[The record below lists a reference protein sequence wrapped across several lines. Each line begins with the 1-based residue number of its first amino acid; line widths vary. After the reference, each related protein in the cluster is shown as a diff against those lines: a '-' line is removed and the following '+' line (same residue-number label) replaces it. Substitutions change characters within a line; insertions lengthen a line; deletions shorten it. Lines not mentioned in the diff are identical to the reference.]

1 MHAVV
6 RRACATVIVVLAL
19 PAAAGAQ
26 PGVGVK
32 AKTGKGLYAAYC
44 LSCHGVGG
52 SGVTST
58 SHPPGVLDVHG
69 LGPPL
74 RSVGALAA
82 DFYLTTGYMPLAD
95 PYEQPRH
102 TKSPFDNREIAALV
116 AYVAS
121 LGKGPGIPHPQP
133 QRGDVSRGLSLFTE
147 HCAGC
152 HQVVAEGGYV
162 TNAVAPPLHQATP
175 VQIAEAVRIGP
186 YLMPT
191 FPASQISDAQLNSI
205 IAYVQ
210 WAKNPDDR
218 GGWSIGR
225 IGPVPEGLVAW
236 LIAAT
241 ALVGCCLVIGRR
253 FQR

>member
-1 MHAVV
+1 VSKAFAAVV
-6 RRACATVIVVLAL
+6 IALAL

-26 PGVGVK
+26 PGAGVE

-44 LSCHGVGG
+44 LSCHGVDG
-52 SGVTST
+52 SGVTSD
-58 SHPPGVLDVHG
+58 SQPRGVLDLRG

-74 RSVGALAA
+74 RGVGALAA
-82 DFYLTTGYMPLAD
+82 DFYLTTGYMPLDD
-95 PYEQPRH
+95 PHDQPRH
-102 TKSPFDNREIAALV
+102 TKSPFDKRQIAALV
-116 AYVAS
+116 DYVAS
-121 LGKGPGIPHPQP
+121 LGKGPGVPHPHP
-133 QRGDVSRGLSLFTE
+133 ERGTISRGQSLFTE

-162 TNAVAPPLHQATP
+162 TDAVAPPLHKATP
-175 VQIAEAVRIGP
+175 VQIAEAVRLGP
-186 YLMPT
+186 YLMLR
-191 FPASQISDAQLNSI
+191 FPAGQISDSQLDSI

-210 WAKNPDDR
+210 WAKHPSDP

-236 LIAAT
+236 LIGAA

-253 FQR
+253 LQG

>member
-1 MHAVV
+1 M
-6 RRACATVIVVLAL
+6 RRALAVLVVALAL

-32 AKTGKGLYAAYC
+32 AKTGKGLYAGYC
-44 LSCHGVGG
+44 LSCHGVDG

-58 SHPPGVLDVHG
+58 SHPKGVLDLRG

-74 RSVGALAA
+74 RGVGAQAA

-95 PYEQPRH
+95 PHDQPRH
-102 TKSPFDNREIAALV
+102 TKSPFDKQEIAALV

-121 LGKGPGIPHPQP
+121 LGKGPKVPRPQP
-133 QRGDVSRGLSLFTE
+133 RLGDLSQGQSLFTE

-152 HQVVAEGGYV
+152 HQIVAEGGYV

-186 YLMPT
+186 YLMPK
-191 FPASQISDAQLNSI
+191 FPVSQISDAQLNSI

-210 WAKNPDDR
+210 WAKHPDDP

-236 LIAAT
+236 LIGAA
-241 ALVGCCLVIGRR
+241 ALVGCCLLIGRR

>member
-1 MHAVV
+1 MRRALAAAVV
-6 RRACATVIVVLAL
+6 GLLAL
-19 PAAAGAQ
+19 PAAASAQ

-32 AKTGKGLYAAYC
+32 PKSGKGLYAAYC
-44 LSCHGVGG
+44 LSCHGVDG

-74 RSVGALAA
+74 RGVGALAA

-95 PYEQPRH
+95 PHDQPRH
-102 TKSPFDNREIAALV
+102 TKSPFDDREIAALV
-116 AYVAS
+116 DYVAS
-121 LGKGPGIPHPQP
+121 LGKGPGVPHPHPEQ
-133 QRGDVSRGLSLFTE
+133 GDISRGLSLFTE

-186 YLMPT
+186 YLMPR
-191 FPASQISDAQLNSI
+191 FPASQISNGQLDSI

-210 WAKNPDDR
+210 WTNHPDDR
-218 GGWSIGR
+218 GGWSIGH
-225 IGPVPEGLVAW
+225 IGPVPEGLVTW
-236 LIAAT
+236 LIAAV
-241 ALVGCCLVIGRR
+241 ALLGCCLVIGRR

>member
-1 MHAVV
+1 M
-6 RRACATVIVVLAL
+6 RRLAL
-19 PAAAGAQ
+19 LALVLVFPAAAGAQ
-26 PGVGVK
+26 PGSGVK

-44 LSCHGVGG
+44 LSCHGIDGR
-52 SGVTST
+52 GVTSS
-58 SHPPGVLDVHG
+58 SHPRGVLDLHG

-74 RSVGALAA
+74 TDAGALRA
-82 DFYLTTGYMPLAD
+82 DFYLTTGYMPLANPHD
-95 PYEQPRH
+95 QPRH
-102 TKSPFDNREIAALV
+102 TKSPFDKREIAALV

-121 LGKGPGIPHPQP
+121 LGHGPPIPKPHPE
-133 QRGDVSRGLSLFTE
+133 RGDVSAGLSLFTE

-162 TNAVAPPLHQATP
+162 TNAVAPPLHQVTP
-175 VQIAEAVRIGP
+175 VQIAEAVRTGP
-186 YLMPT
+186 YLMPK
-191 FPASQISDAQLNSI
+191 FPVSQINDAQLDSI

-210 WAKNPDDR
+210 WAKHPDDR

-225 IGPVPEGLVAW
+225 IGPVPEGLVTW